1 MRPADLSN
9 VLLNGWLGEGWPTKQ
24 RRETMKVHELIAT
37 LENAR
42 AGAEV
47 YMDCLLIKDTRWLVT
62 SVGVDTEGDV
72 ILFDDNEDRTN

>member
-1 MRPADLSN
+1 
-9 VLLNGWLGEGWPTKQ
+9 
-24 RRETMKVHELIAT
+24 MKVHELIAT